1 MKWFID
7 LLIIGLLIFGLTLFI
22 FWIVR
27 AHQKQNAANAAIDVP
42 LAALRENRAAEL
54 GWLYD
59 ATHEGNIRYRFS
71 GTTDLG
77 HHWQLRY
84 DSDASSSVS
93 QPKLVFEI
101 SSLRADR
108 TQFEISAGKS
118 FEMMQSAVGLKAAS
132 VAASIAWAVGS
143 GAAQDAIAFC
153 KEATTQPLAS
163 SRLRGGFKVM
173 ARSPHDV
180 SDLLDQE
187 TENLLLNW
195 PATVEKSFDPY
206 QQVSIQRGPKGLTI
220 QCRYDST
227 DMPLVEHLM
236 ALGCALA
243 VRIKLL

>member
-1 MKWFID
+1 MNWFI
-7 LLIIGLLIFGLTLFI
+7 GLFIFGFTLFI

-27 AHQKQNAANAAIDVP
+27 AHRKQDAVKAAKDVP
-42 LAALRENRAAEL
+42 LATLRENRAAEL
-54 GWLYD
+54 GWHYD

-71 GTTDLG
+71 GTTDQG
-77 HHWQLRY
+77 HRWQLRY

-93 QPKLVFEI
+93 QPKLIFEI
-101 SSLRADR
+101 YSVRAER

-118 FEMMQSAVGLKAAS
+118 FEMMQSAVGLKVAS

-143 GAAQDAIAFC
+143 GAAQDAFAFC
-153 KEATTQPLAS
+153 REATIQPLAS
-163 SRLRGGFKVM
+163 SRLHGNFKVI
-173 ARSPHDV
+173 ARSPRDV

-195 PATVEKSFDPY
+195 PATVEKSFDPF

-220 QCRYDST
+220 ECRYDST
-227 DMPLVEHLM
+227 DMPLVEHLV

-243 VRIKLL
+243 ARIKPV